1 MSESIITHI
10 ISIIQERQIAHD
22 GAPVKT
28 RDIADAAGL
37 SIYQVRSYLE
47 QLRVVGVLEKV
58 NVEKGVP
65 GLWRLL

>member
-1 MSESIITHI
+1 MGESIITNI
-10 ISIIQERQIAHD
+10 ISIIRERQSAD
-22 GAPVKT
+22 NAPVKT

-47 QLRVVGVLEKV
+47 QLRAVGMLEKV
-58 NVEKGVP
+58 NAGKGVP

>member
-10 ISIIQERQIAHD
+10 ISIIRERQSAHD

-37 SIYQVRSYLE
+37 SIYQSARILSSSALSGC
-47 QLRVVGVLEKV
+47 LRK
-58 NVEKGVP
+58 
-65 GLWRLL
+65 

>member
-1 MSESIITHI
+1 MGESIITNI
-10 ISIIQERQIAHD
+10 ISIIRERQSAD
-22 GAPVKT
+22 NAPVKI

-58 NVEKGVP
+58 NAGKGVP

>member
-10 ISIIQERQIAHD
+10 ISIIRERQIAHD

-37 SIYQVRSYLE
+37 SIYQVRSYPE
-47 QLRVVGVLEKV
+47 QLRVVGGLEKV

>member
-10 ISIIQERQIAHD
+10 ISIIRERQSAHD

-37 SIYQVRSYLE
+37 SIYQVRSYRE
-47 QLRVVGVLEKV
+47 QLRAVG
-58 NVEKGVP
+58 
-65 GLWRLL
+65 